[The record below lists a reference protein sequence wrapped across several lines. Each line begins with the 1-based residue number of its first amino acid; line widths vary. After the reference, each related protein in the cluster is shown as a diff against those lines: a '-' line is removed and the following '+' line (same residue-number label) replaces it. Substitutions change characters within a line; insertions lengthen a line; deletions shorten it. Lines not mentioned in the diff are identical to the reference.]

1 MFTLPYM
8 SRKWK
13 WPKVLIALM
22 VFELAGT
29 VAALAMFGIAD
40 PDLYRTRLWQVGSDH
55 GFNSSPLQVL
65 YAYANYRP
73 PPKIP
78 FVWSQTLT
86 SFNVAISVLSTFI
99 LLVKA
104 VMFVLHI
111 WYPILGTI
119 VNAALTALWCV
130 SVYGQAGPDHSD
142 AEFPSNVAWYI
153 TKSCSYATA
162 SGNNHYCLMAKG
174 TFAVTV
180 VMAATFFFNFLLGVW
195 SLIPT
200 ASQRAA
206 NKVEVD
212 EMQMRDSPVSENSD
226 REWEMKGLRSANVH
240 KTPYTP
246 RTLAF
251 NTLDRQ
257 LPLRAAQNSSQ
268 TRWT

>member
-1 MFTLPYM
+1 MFRLPYI

-40 PDLYRTRLWQVGSDH
+40 PDLFRTALWRVGSDN
-55 GFNSSPLQVL
+55 GFNSSPLQIL

-73 PPKIP
+73 LPKTP

-111 WYPILGTI
+111 WYPILGTV
-119 VNAALTALWCV
+119 VNAIITVLWIV
-130 SVYGQAGPDHSD
+130 SIYGQSGPDHSD
-142 AEFPSNVAWYI
+142 PEHPSSVAWYI
-153 TKSCSYATA
+153 RKSCSYARP
-162 SGNNHYCLMAKG
+162 SGNEHYCLMAKG

-180 VMAATFFFNFLLGVW
+180 VMATTFFLNFLLGVW
-195 SLIPT
+195 SMIPS
-200 ASQRAA
+200 AAQRAA
-206 NKVEVD
+206 SKVDVD
-212 EMQMRDSPVSENSD
+212 EMQMKSSPMSDNNSD
-226 REWEMKGLRSANVH
+226 TDFQMKGLRATP

-257 LPLRAAQNSSQ
+257 LPLRAAENKG
-268 TRWT
+268 RWT

>member
-1 MFTLPYM
+1 MFKLPYL

-29 VAALAMFGIAD
+29 VAALALFGIAD
-40 PDLYRTRLWQVGSDH
+40 PNLFRTSLWQVGSDN
-55 GFNSSPLQVL
+55 GFNSSPKQIL

-73 PPKIP
+73 IPKTP

-111 WYPILGTI
+111 WYPILGTV
-119 VNAALTALWCV
+119 VNAAITALWIV
-130 SVYGQAGPDHSD
+130 SIYGQAGPDHSD
-142 AEFPSNVAWYI
+142 PKHPSNVAWYI
-153 TKSCSYATA
+153 TKSCSYAKA
-162 SGNNHYCLMAKG
+162 SGNEHYCLMAKG

-180 VMAATFFFNFLLGVW
+180 VMATTFFLNLLLGIW
-195 SLIPT
+195 SVIPT
-200 ASQRAA
+200 AAQRTA
-206 NKVEVD
+206 NNVEVD
-212 EMQMRDSPVSENSD
+212 EMQVKDSPLSD
-226 REWEMKGLRSANVH
+226 DRSDKEWEMKGLPAAP
-240 KTPYTP
+240 KAAYTP

-257 LPLRAAQNSSQ
+257 LPLRAAQAEG
-268 TRWT
+268 RWA